1 MVPESRR
8 INFMAKPER
17 KQLKNNPREKH
28 NRPNP
33 HTFFTASPPN
43 SFFSTGYAERRQS
56 VRPGFLYFYIFCDF
70 HESRMYFR
78 VSFSAEKETGLD
90 SSSERIPF
98 RSIPLARDIRSIPF
112 VLPLPT
118 KAVLLRGPRGRSMVG
133 WW

>member
-1 MVPESRR
+1 
-8 INFMAKPER
+8 MAKPER

-70 HESRMYFR
+70 HERECILEFLFLRKKGILYPSI
-78 VSFSAEKETGLD
+78 KEV
-90 SSSERIPF
+90 RIPF
-98 RSIPLARDIRSIPF
+98 GLNIIINGG
-112 VLPLPT
+112 T
-118 KAVLLRGPRGRSMVG
+118 
-133 WW
+133 

>member
-78 VSFSAEKETGLD
+78 VSFSAEKGIYYIQVSKRSEYLLTLISSLMEVRENEGSDADRVRTGL
-90 SSSERIPF
+90 S
-98 RSIPLARDIRSIPF
+98 
-112 VLPLPT
+112 
-118 KAVLLRGPRGRSMVG
+118 
-133 WW
+133 

>member
-43 SFFSTGYAERRQS
+43 GFFSTGYAERRQS

-78 VSFSAEKETGLD
+78 VSFSAEKGYTI
-90 SSSERIPF
+90 S
-98 RSIPLARDIRSIPF
+98 
-112 VLPLPT
+112 
-118 KAVLLRGPRGRSMVG
+118 KYQRGQNTF
-133 WW
+133 